1 MSEHGN
7 DRGVL
12 ECVGG
17 RFVLGWWR
25 ACHPGLDAGAVQAK
39 MPTSAD
45 SGSGPG
51 MTAGLL
57 HRDCSGD
64 ASSDPA
70 LRQAQ
75 GPGEFLMTVFLFWD
89 GGVAY
94 RGAAGIGG
102 AGAARSGGSAERDQ
116 RNGAGGRN
124 PGKRLKNGLLAIF

>member
-25 ACHPGLDAGAVQAK
+25 ACHPGLDTGSVQAK
-39 MPTSAD
+39 MPTPAD

-64 ASSDPA
+64 VSSARPFDW
-70 LRQAQ
+70 AQ
-75 GPGEFLMTVFLFWD
+75 GPD
-89 GGVAY
+89 GGGIAFFLCWMEGVA
-94 RGAAGIGG
+94 
-102 AGAARSGGSAERDQ
+102 D
-116 RNGAGGRN
+116 
-124 PGKRLKNGLLAIF
+124 